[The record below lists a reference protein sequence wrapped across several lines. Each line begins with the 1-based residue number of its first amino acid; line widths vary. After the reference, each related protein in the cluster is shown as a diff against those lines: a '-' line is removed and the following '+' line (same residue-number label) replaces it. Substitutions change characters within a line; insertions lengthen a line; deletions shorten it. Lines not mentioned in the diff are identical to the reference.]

1 MFAEIMHT
9 HLMRATIETENLFRE
24 GFDEELESL
33 GRLRIHNV
41 ETKRV
46 KGNMKCHKI
55 LRPQRKTCRGPGTKK
70 EK

>member
-24 GFDEELESL
+24 GFDEELEGL
-33 GRLRIHNV
+33 GRLRVHNV

-46 KGNMKCHKI
+46 EGNKKCHKI
-55 LRPQRKTCRGPGTKK
+55 LRPQRKTCRCPGT
-70 EK
+70 